1 MPLYLN
7 GSIIYGSIIYGFMK
21 FIPIITDN
29 TTTLYQL
36 DRLAISIIA

>member
-29 TTTLYQL
+29 ATPYQL
-36 DRLAISIIA
+36 DRELAISIIA